1 MFGLPTSA
9 TIAPPRPT
17 LLIDQACLDAALANL
32 ARIDAAF
39 VAEVLG
45 ERGGPALRR
54 RDPGF
59 EGLAWIIV
67 GQQVSVAS
75 ATAIFGRL
83 KAGLGTLD
91 ASTVLATTDMDLRAL
106 GLSAPKQRT
115 LRAIAEAIASGAL
128 DLAALGRSEAETA
141 HATLRAIKG
150 IGPWTADI
158 FLLFCLGHADAWP
171 AGDLALQEAARM
183 ALDLPARPSTKELIA
198 IGERWRPHRGVAAHC
213 LWAYYNARKQDG
225 PASMAIAALPTKTFA
240 TKTSATKTPA
250 TKIPATKIPA
260 TKKRTA

>member
-1 MFGLPTSA
+1 MIGD
-9 TIAPPRPT
+9 R
-17 LLIDQACLDAALANL
+17 AC
-32 ARIDAAF
+32 
-39 VAEVLG
+39 
-45 ERGGPALRR
+45 PALRR

-91 ASTVLATTDMDLRAL
+91 AATVLATSDAALRGF
-106 GLSAPKQRT
+106 GLSAPKQRA
-115 LRAIAEAIASGAL
+115 LRAIAEAVASGAL
-128 DLAALGRSEAETA
+128 DFAALGRGEAEAA
-141 HATLRAIKG
+141 HAALCTIKG

-183 ALDLPARPSTKELIA
+183 ALDLPLRPSTKELIA
-198 IGERWRPHRGVAAHC
+198 LGERWRPYRGVAAHC
-213 LWAYYNARKQDG
+213 LWAYYGARKQREVA
-225 PASMAIAALPTKTFA
+225 PLPLKTPTPSTTTPPTKTPP
-240 TKTSATKTPA
+240 TKRKA
-250 TKIPATKIPA
+250 
-260 TKKRTA
+260 